1 MKETLLKAMPNNL
14 SSADKTIILLKLVI
28 SKKDTKILFINF
40 GMCEVFFSINSIG
53 YWISVNLF
61 HDTIE
66 FNTITDD
73 GEFLCKRDRVS
84 SAKAHEAFNII
95 KDACPEKE
103 LAKVFGYFYAG
114 SNN

>member
-1 MKETLLKAMPNNL
+1 MKETLLKATPNNL

-28 SKKDTKILFINF
+28 NKENTEILFVNF
-40 GMCEVFFSINSIG
+40 GICEVFFSIDSNG

-66 FNTITDD
+66 FNAIND

-95 KDACPEKE
+95 KDAFLK
-103 LAKVFGYFYAG
+103 KK
-114 SNN
+114 

>member
-1 MKETLLKAMPNNL
+1 MKETLPKATPNNL

-28 SKKDTKILFINF
+28 SKENTKILFINF
-40 GMCEVFFSINSIG
+40 GICEVFFSIDSKG

-61 HDTIE
+61 HNTIE
-66 FNTITDD
+66 LNAING

-95 KDACPEKE
+95 KDVCPKKE
-103 LAKVFGYFYAG
+103 LVKVFNYFYG
-114 SNN
+114 NN